1 MEKESDG
8 TLEEKPSEKIWTDNI
23 EKVLDHLRL
32 NCAQLSNYHR
42 YRYVYYKR
50 QVKWFKIPIIIL
62 TSKDLSLEKL
72 NIKIEDKTVN
82 IPYNNGIE
90 KSFNK

>member
-8 TLEEKPSEKIWTDNI
+8 TVEEKPSEKIWTDNI

-62 TSKDLSLEKL
+62 S
-72 NIKIEDKTVN
+72 
-82 IPYNNGIE
+82 GINT
-90 KSFNK
+90 FIAVGMVGTIGQFYVYI